1 MKEKLLNTNHY
12 PIDIITFG
20 EVLID
25 RITDDTHHEHSLV
38 GGSPSNIA
46 INMHQLGSR
55 VLFVG
60 AVGADQEG
68 DLILNRFNDY
78 GLSTHLIN
86 VVDSPTSIVS
96 LTQSKATPDPSFLR
110 GADYHIPFN
119 EALLKAVRQTRI
131 FHFSYWPLTRK
142 PALDTLLKCL
152 EEAEKSGAVI
162 GFDPNIH
169 EALDHQEM
177 ISLEALEA
185 LFRRLDFI
193 KPSLDDAKRLWG
205 DLSKEAIMDRFEAY
219 GIPVIILSL
228 GKDGIY
234 ISVNKH
240 RTLVPSQTKEV
251 VDTTGAGDAFYSGFY
266 TSLLHGNP
274 LEKAWDDAQ
283 AVSALVLRVVGALAP
298 LPHYQEL
305 IKGGL

>member
-1 MKEKLLNTNHY
+1 MQEKLLKTKDY
-12 PIDIITFG
+12 PVDIITFG

-25 RITDDTHHEHSLV
+25 RITDHAHHEHMLV

-46 INMHQLGSR
+46 INMHQLGARS
-55 VLFVG
+55 LFAG
-60 AVGADQEG
+60 AVGSDREG
-68 DLILNRFNDY
+68 RLILDRFNHY
-78 GLSTHLIN
+78 GLSTDYIS
-86 VVDSPTSIVS
+86 VVEAPTSIVA
-96 LTQSKATPDPSFLR
+96 LEQSSATPVPSFLR
-110 GADYHIPFN
+110 GADYHISLN
-119 EALLKAVRQTRI
+119 ESLLNAVRQTRI

-142 PALDTLLKCL
+142 PALQTLLTCL
-152 EEAEKSGAVI
+152 DEAEKANAVI

-169 EALDHQEM
+169 VALDHEDM
-177 ISLEALEA
+177 ITSEALEA

-205 DLSKEAIMDRFEAY
+205 ESNIEAIMDRFESY
-219 GIPVIILSL
+219 DIPVIILSL

-234 ISVNKH
+234 ISENKR
-240 RTLVPSQTKEV
+240 RTLVPSKPTEV

-266 TSLLHGNP
+266 TSLLHGNS

-283 AVSALVLRVVGALAP
+283 AVSALVLNVLGALAP

-305 IKGGL
+305 NKGAL

>member
-1 MKEKLLNTNHY
+1 MQEKLLKTNKY
-12 PIDIITFG
+12 PVDIITFG

-25 RITDDTHHEHSLV
+25 RITDHSRQEHMLV

-55 VLFVG
+55 VLFTG
-60 AVGADQEG
+60 AVGSDHEG
-68 DLILNRFNDY
+68 RLILNRFNQY
-78 GLSTHLIN
+78 GLSTEFIS
-86 VVDSPTSIVS
+86 VVDAPTSIVA
-96 LTQSKATPDPSFLR
+96 LEQSSATPVPSFLR
-110 GADYHIPFN
+110 GADYHISSSD
-119 EALLKAVRQTRI
+119 ALLEAVRQTRI

-152 EEAEKSGAVI
+152 DEAEKAGAVI

-169 EALDHQEM
+169 EALDHEDM
-177 ISLEALEA
+177 ISLEDLDAI
-185 LFRRLDFI
+185 FRRLDFI

-205 DLSKEAIMDRFEAY
+205 ELSIEAIMDRFEAY

-234 ISVNKH
+234 ISKNKH
-240 RTLVPSQTKEV
+240 RTLVPSKTKDV

-266 TSLLHGNP
+266 TSLLHGNS

-283 AVSALVLRVVGALAP
+283 VVSALVLNVIGALAP

-305 IKGGL
+305 NKGVL